1 MSPGKIIFT
10 ICTISL
16 CALAGLAQSATDQL
30 DQARNY
36 IQAGRYYEAEKI
48 ADQILAVNPNDA
60 AAKAVRDDAARRLH
74 DLNVASVAA
83 AETAAHRAGATDHD
97 RYALANAYYDAGSYG
112 SAAAIYAK
120 LPANMVDGD
129 TRLRYA
135 RSLAWSGRLDDAE
148 RVYSQILAGP
158 HTPDVD
164 LEYGRLLSW
173 MGASKAAV
181 TALQHVYDT
190 APSEDAAIALANAE
204 AWGGNREGAIQLL
217 TDYTNA
223 HPGSVQATALVS
235 QLRSSP
241 DLQLER
247 INRLIEAQPYNLA
260 LQVQQARLQVQ
271 AGRYAE
277 ALKTVRFVRD
287 HTTQKIPDL
296 DVIEQQAREG
306 QKRELANLNQRL
318 KALDAQQAN
327 MASSSTSN
335 SDEVL
340 SLARAYSGLGA
351 YSQSE
356 KLYQRY
362 LKAHPDD
369 TEARTQYARV
379 LSWDAQWV
387 PAEQQYEILLQQ
399 HPDRADLRYEYG
411 TVQSYDA
418 DFNGAM
424 HTFHSLTDLSS
435 NPRARL
441 YSDVPAEA
449 HYNLGQIYRWYGWND
464 HAVAE
469 QDAALQLDPGYV
481 PARTELDLARHARP
495 ASTGDARY
503 TYVTDSNDFTMKRAD
518 LTGQKWT
525 SNRLAFD
532 VSLGRHEF
540 DHFGDSVYANVF
552 SGGADYRLT
561 DRTLLRGRAGAN
573 FYDNGLGTRPF
584 WGFGGEWMPSIE
596 SRAAL
601 DYNHYDLVYDVFTL
615 TSLTIPTGGT
625 QLSLNDPLSIDD
637 LRAHYDYATGG
648 HWSWLADASYGRVSD
663 SNRRE
668 GAHGLLSFRI
678 LKAPFLAVKADGR
691 YLAYDFRTPRY
702 WSPPN
707 YRSLAGVV
715 QAGTSLFHQRFS
727 IDGEVKV
734 GWAWESGFSSDLRSY
749 EGNVTV
755 PVGDRFSIIGN
766 YGYGK
771 SGRLD
776 TIFGSSGNEFV
787 NYWQRHWFVGV
798 RVTQLFAHG
807 EGRNRNPYYYDNRV
821 LNGSPVIPP
830 LGEAH

>member
-1 MSPGKIIFT
+1 M
-10 ICTISL
+10 
-16 CALAGLAQSATDQL
+16 CALAAFAQSRNDQL

-36 IQAGRYYEAEKI
+36 MQSGRYYEAEKI
-48 ADQILAVNPNDA
+48 ADQLLAVDPNDA
-60 AAKAVRDDAARRLH
+60 DAKAVRDDAARRLH
-74 DLNVASVAA
+74 DMNAAKVAA
-83 AETAAHRAGATDHD
+83 AEAAAHRAGATDRE
-97 RYALANAYYDAGSYG
+97 RYDLANAYYDAGSYG

-120 LPANMVDGD
+120 LPPDMVDGD

-181 TALQHVYDT
+181 TTLQRVYDT
-190 APSEDAAIALANAE
+190 TPSEDAAIALANAE
-204 AWGGNREGAIQLL
+204 AWSGNREAAIQLL

-223 HPGSVQATALVS
+223 HPGSVQATQLVD

-247 INRLIEAQPYNLA
+247 IDRMIEAQPYNLA
-260 LQVQQARLQVQ
+260 LQVQRARLQVQ

-287 HTTQKIPDL
+287 HTTQKLPDL
-296 DVIEQQAREG
+296 DTIERQAKEG
-306 QKRELANLNQRL
+306 QKREMANLDQRL
-318 KALDAQQAN
+318 KALDSQQAN
-327 MASSSTSN
+327 MASSSTPG

-340 SLARAYSGLGA
+340 SLAKAYSGLGA
-351 YSQSE
+351 YDRSE
-356 KLYQRY
+356 KLYARY
-362 LKAHPDD
+362 LKTHPDD
-369 TEARTQYARV
+369 VEARTQYARV

-387 PAEQQYEILLQQ
+387 PAEEQYQILLRQ

-411 TVQSYDA
+411 TVQSYNA

-441 YSDVPAEA
+441 YPDVPAES

-469 QDAALQLDPGYV
+469 QNAALSLDPGYV

-503 TYVTDSNDFTMKRAD
+503 TYVTDSNDFTMKRVD
-518 LTGQKWT
+518 LGGQKWVT
-525 SNRLAFD
+525 NRTAFD
-532 VSLGRHEF
+532 LSVGRHDFE
-540 DHFGDSVYANVF
+540 HLGENVYADVI
-552 SGGADYRLT
+552 SGGADYRSS

-584 WGFGGEWMPSIE
+584 WGFGAEWMPSIE

-615 TSLTIPTGGT
+615 TSLTIPNGG
-625 QLSLNDPLSIDD
+625 QVIALNDPLSIDD
-637 LRAHYDYATGG
+637 LRGHYDYATGG
-648 HWSWLADASYGRVSD
+648 HWSWLVDASYGRVSD

-668 GAHGLLSFRI
+668 GAHGLLSYRI
-678 LKAPFLAVKADGR
+678 LKAPFIAVKADGR
-691 YLAYDFRTPRY
+691 YLAYDFRTNRY

-707 YRSLAGVV
+707 YRSLAGVLQV
-715 QAGTSLFHQRFS
+715 GTSLFHQRFS
-727 IDGEVKV
+727 IDGEVKY
-734 GWAWESGFSSDLRSY
+734 GKAWESGFSSDLRAY

-755 PVGDRFSIIGN
+755 PVGDRFDIVGN

-776 TIFGSSGNEFV
+776 SIFGTGNDFV

-798 RVTQLFAHG
+798 RVKQLFAHG
-807 EGRNRNPYYYDNRV
+807 EGQNRSPYYYDNRV